1 MAYKLIIT
9 EKAEELLDNL
19 IYHLIYRLKNTR
31 AAVHLFDSIDSIYD
45 RLDENPFRFPESRDV
60 NLRRRGYREEVLTD
74 MDYVIIFQ
82 IEEVSVYVTGI
93 FHQLENYRKKE
104 EQPEQQRNFL
114 EENWIAVKNLSA
126 VPKSVCQRVRK
137 WGKIPELAKHCFAN

>member
-114 EENWIAVKNLSA
+114 EENWIAVKSLS
-126 VPKSVCQRVRK
+126 VVQKSVCQRVRK
-137 WGKIPELAKHCFAN
+137 RGKVPELAEHCFAN